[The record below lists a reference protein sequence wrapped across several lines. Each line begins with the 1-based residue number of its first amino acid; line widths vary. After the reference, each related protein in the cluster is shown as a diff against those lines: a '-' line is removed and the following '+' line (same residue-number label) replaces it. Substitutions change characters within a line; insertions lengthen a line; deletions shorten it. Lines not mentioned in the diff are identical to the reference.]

1 MNKTISIGDIFTEQ
15 DLTKAAEIMGEADLQ
30 DVARRIDEEV
40 VTPILPR
47 IDEKTGQ
54 KNHARYW
61 AYALIHVI
69 TEYAGHMEASD
80 DPNFSDGVFSVHDHS
95 TATRH

>member
-1 MNKTISIGDIFTEQ
+1 MKMISIGDIFTEQ
-15 DLTKAAEIMGEADLQ
+15 ELTQGAEIMASQGDTLS
-30 DVARRIDEEV
+30 VAQRIDEEV
-40 VTPILPR
+40 VSPILAR

-69 TEYAGHMEASD
+69 TEYAAHMEKSE
-80 DPNFSDGVFSVHDHS
+80 DPNFTNEVFSVHDHS
-95 TATRH
+95 AATRH

>member
-1 MNKTISIGDIFTEQ
+1 MKMISIGDIFTEQ
-15 DLTKAAEIMGEADLQ
+15 ELTKAAEIMASQGDTLS
-30 DVARRIDEEV
+30 VAQRIDEEV
-40 VTPILPR
+40 VSPILAR

-69 TEYAGHMEASD
+69 TEYTAHLEKTE
-80 DPNFSDGVFSVHDHS
+80 DPNYSDGLFSVQAPP
-95 TATRH
+95 TNTRH